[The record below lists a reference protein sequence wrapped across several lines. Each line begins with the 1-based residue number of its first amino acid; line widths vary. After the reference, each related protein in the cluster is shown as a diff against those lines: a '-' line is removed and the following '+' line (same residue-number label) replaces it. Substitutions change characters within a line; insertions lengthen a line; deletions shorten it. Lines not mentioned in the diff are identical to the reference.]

1 MMLVVIGII
10 ISILSLSP
18 QIDIVGANFSIDPK
32 LIIDFLILSLIFE
45 AMMKMDYQEFKKV

>member
-1 MMLVVIGII
+1 MMLVVMGII

-32 LIIDFLILSLIFE
+32 LIIDSLILSLIFE